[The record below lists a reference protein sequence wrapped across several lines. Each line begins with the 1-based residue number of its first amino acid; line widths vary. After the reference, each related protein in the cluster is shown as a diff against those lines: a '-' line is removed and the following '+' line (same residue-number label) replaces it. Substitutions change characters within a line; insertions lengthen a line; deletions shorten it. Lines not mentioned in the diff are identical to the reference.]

1 MRTRLLPLL
10 AALLV
15 VGLVPAAAQQP
26 TRRAPAPN
34 RCILELERAVGRE
47 AAQIVPFEGNENYYF
62 GGDVRFRCQGQ
73 NVRIGAD
80 SVESINGDVVRFI
93 TRAYYRDADVAL
105 RADTLTYYKQGERL
119 EARGSVHVITSSDS
133 STLDGPYL
141 DYLRAVKGIRDSA
154 ESVAMQ
160 RPTLKVKPKRA
171 ATDTTADK
179 GPYTI
184 VADLLRG
191 FGSSRLSG
199 RGNVTVDRSDLS
211 GKGDSL
217 LYTTGTAGQTILT
230 GAPASW
236 QRTGADSFKVT
247 GKDIRLGLTN
257 EVLEDLRAYGDGDV
271 RQDSTHVAGDSVA
284 LRFKDGKLEQTDAWG
299 RTTQARATRAGYD
312 ITGDSVVVKT
322 PGEVLQS
329 IFVRG
334 RGSIQNPI
342 DTTIVLPQ
350 PDSTADSTATTAPPK
365 RERDTLWGNRIE
377 AQFAQAD
384 SSGTVLTRLL
394 RVEAIGT
401 ARSLMTQQVEKN
413 GKSTPTINYSRA
425 DTIVVTMKPFPGSGF
440 DEVRMNGHVDGL
452 QLETASLGKKAAL
465 PAKRPTP

>member
-1 MRTRLLPLL
+1 MKARLLSFV

-15 VGLVPAAAQQP
+15 VALAPASAQQP
-26 TRRAPAPN
+26 KRRVPAPK
-34 RCILELERAVGRE
+34 RCTLELERAVGRE

-80 SVESINGDVVRFI
+80 SVESMNGDVVRFI
-93 TRAYYRDADVAL
+93 TRAYYRDADVAV
-105 RADTLTYYKQGERL
+105 RADTLTYFKQGERL
-119 EARGSVHVITSSDS
+119 EARGSVHVITTGDS
-133 STLDGPYL
+133 TTLDGPYL

-160 RPTLKVKPKRA
+160 RPTLKVRPKRA

-199 RGNVTVDRSDLS
+199 RGNVTINRSDLA
-211 GKGDSL
+211 GQGDSL
-217 LYTTGTAGQTILT
+217 LYTTGTAGRTILT

-236 QRTGADSFKVT
+236 RRTGPDSFRVT

-257 EVLEDLRAYGDGDV
+257 EVLDDLRAYGDGDV
-271 RQDSTHVAGDSVA
+271 HQDSTRVSGDSVA

-322 PGEVLQS
+322 PGEILES

-334 RGSIQNPI
+334 RGSIQNPV
-342 DTTIVLPQ
+342 DTTIALPV
-350 PDSTADSTATTAPPK
+350 PDSTADSTATPK
-365 RERDTLWGNRIE
+365 RERDTLWGNRIA

-384 SSGTVLTRLL
+384 SAGTMLTRLV

-413 GKSTPTINYSRA
+413 GKTTPTINYSRA
-425 DTIVVTMKPFPGSGF
+425 DTIRVTMKPFPGSGF
-440 DEVRMNGHVDGL
+440 DEVRMNGHVDGV

>member
-1 MRTRLLPLL
+1 VKARLLAFV

-15 VGLVPAAAQQP
+15 VALAPASAQQP
-26 TRRAPAPN
+26 KRRVPAPK
-34 RCILELERAVGRE
+34 RCTLELERAVGRE

-80 SVESINGDVVRFI
+80 SVESMNGDVVRFI
-93 TRAYYRDADVAL
+93 TRAYYRDADVAV
-105 RADTLTYYKQGERL
+105 RADTLTYFKQGERL
-119 EARGSVHVITSSDS
+119 EARGSVHVITTGDS
-133 STLDGPYL
+133 TTLDGPYL

-160 RPTLKVKPKRA
+160 RPTLKVRPKRA

-199 RGNVTVDRSDLS
+199 RGSVTINRSDLA
-211 GKGDSL
+211 GQGDSL
-217 LYTTGTAGQTILT
+217 LYTTGTAGRTILT

-236 QRTGADSFKVT
+236 RRTGPDSFRVT

-257 EVLEDLRAYGDGDV
+257 EVLDDLRAYGDGDV
-271 RQDSTHVAGDSVA
+271 HQDSTRVSGDSVA

-322 PGEVLQS
+322 LRRNSRVDLRARARLHPEPGRHDDRVAGPRQHRRQHRDAQARTGHA
-329 IFVRG
+329 VG
-334 RGSIQNPI
+334 
-342 DTTIVLPQ
+342 Q
-350 PDSTADSTATTAPPK
+350 PDRGTVCPGGFRRHHADSPGARRGDRHRAFTDDPAS
-365 RERDTLWGNRIE
+365 REERQDHPDDQLLAGRHHPGDHE
-377 AQFAQAD
+377 AVSRQW
-384 SSGTVLTRLL
+384 L
-394 RVEAIGT
+394 RRGPDE
-401 ARSLMTQQVEKN
+401 RSCRR
-413 GKSTPTINYSRA
+413 S
-425 DTIVVTMKPFPGSGF
+425 
-440 DEVRMNGHVDGL
+440 
-452 QLETASLGKKAAL
+452 
-465 PAKRPTP
+465 PA